1 MVGGAQISDIGSGP
15 ALVMA
20 HGMELDHTLFEPQQS
35 ELSNGFRTV
44 AYDLR
49 ARTPL
54 GEQPYELYDLVVDF
68 EALLD
73 ERGIEECIF
82 VGMSMGGFTAIRA
95 AFELPARVAGVVLIA
110 SCGVPYSPEELD
122 EWRPAYSA
130 LRQAECVPPDQARSD
145 AELHFAALTRRRRPE
160 LVDAW
165 AKRIATRSGLATW
178 YEFRSWAE
186 QDDLRPRLPRLQKP
200 VLMIH
205 GEEDRAVPIEMAL
218 ETRALVSSSRLM
230 VLPYAA
236 HGVNLEWPAAVN
248 AVIRAFAEAVFDGT
262 E

>member
-1 MVGGAQISDIGSGP
+1 MVGGAEVSDIGSGP

-54 GEQPYELYDLVVDF
+54 GEQPYELYDLVSDF

-73 ERGIEECIF
+73 DRGIDRCVF
-82 VGMSMGGFTAIRA
+82 VGMSMGGFAAIRA
-95 AFELPARVAGVVLIA
+95 AFELPTRVAGVVLIA
-110 SCGVPYSPEELD
+110 SCGVPYSPEALD
-122 EWRPAYSA
+122 DWRPTYEA
-130 LRQAECVPPDQARSD
+130 LRQAEHVPPDQARSD

-165 AKRIATRSGLATW
+165 AKRIETRSGLATW
-178 YEFRSWAE
+178 HEFRAWAE
-186 QDDLRPRLPRLQKP
+186 QDDLRPRLAELEKP

-205 GEEDRAVPIEMAL
+205 GEEDQAVPIEMAL
-218 ETRALVSSSRLM
+218 ETRALVPSSRLM
-230 VLPYAA
+230 VLPFAA
-236 HGVNLEWPAAVN
+236 HGVSLEWPAAVN
-248 AVIRAFAEAVFDGT
+248 AVIRAFAEAALD
-262 E
+262 EAE